1 MLNLLKVARYRFGKN
16 KKPESS
22 LFESKNTNISYLY
35 YDSAKNKKPAGYI
48 IQSDFTWLFRFQGQS
63 CL

>member
-1 MLNLLKVARYRFGKN
+1 LTGIDLEKN

-35 YDSAKNKKPAGYI
+35 YETDKNKKPAGGI
-48 IQSDFTWLFRFQGQS
+48 IQ
-63 CL
+63 